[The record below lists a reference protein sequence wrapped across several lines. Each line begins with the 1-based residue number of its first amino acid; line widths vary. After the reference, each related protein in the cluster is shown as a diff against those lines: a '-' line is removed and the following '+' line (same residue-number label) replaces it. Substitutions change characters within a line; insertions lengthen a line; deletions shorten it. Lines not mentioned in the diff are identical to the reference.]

1 MKPSG
6 AAPLMKERTTRL
18 QIAGRSRRDHRG
30 LNMRRKS
37 GKPEVRHEG
46 GGSGVDAFA
55 RAHGVGIMEIALVVA
70 DLYICQQRRP
80 VLPEYLTHP
89 CVTCANANVGAGC

>member
-1 MKPSG
+1 
-6 AAPLMKERTTRL
+6 
-18 QIAGRSRRDHRG
+18 
-30 LNMRRKS
+30 MR
-37 GKPEVRHEG
+37 
-46 GGSGVDAFA
+46 VDAFA

-89 CVTCANANVGAGC
+89 CVTCANANVGAGW